1 MLRGLRRVPY
11 PVPVHDDSAAEAHPV
26 HNIELPLGEPAPEQG
41 LSLFTQLVRFT
52 LTGGLSAIVDFGTLW
67 LMTHLMAIPDNYA
80 KAISFILGT
89 TTAYAINRRW
99 TFKAAPSTKRLVAV
113 WVSYLL
119 TFALQVGLYALTRPW
134 LQSHFDYS
142 VAQFI
147 AFVIAQ
153 GAATICNFVIQ
164 RWVIFKLI

>member
-1 MLRGLRRVPY
+1 M
-11 PVPVHDDSAAEAHPV
+11 
-26 HNIELPLGEPAPEQG
+26 
-41 LSLFTQLVRFT
+41 VRFT
-52 LTGGLSAIVDFGTLW
+52 LTGGLSAIVDFGSLW
-67 LMTHLMAIPDNYA
+67 LMTNLMGIPDNLA

-99 TFKAAPSTKRLVAV
+99 TFQAQPSTRRLVAV
-113 WVSYLL
+113 WFSYLV

-134 LQSHFDYS
+134 LNEHF
-142 VAQFI
+142 APNIARLI